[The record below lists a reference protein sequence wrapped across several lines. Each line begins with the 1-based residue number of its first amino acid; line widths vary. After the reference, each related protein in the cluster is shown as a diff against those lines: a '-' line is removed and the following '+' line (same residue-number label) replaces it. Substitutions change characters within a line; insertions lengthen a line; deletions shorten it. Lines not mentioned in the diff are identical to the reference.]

1 MKLKLHHINLCT
13 ENIERMDA
21 FYKDVLKLSE
31 DKTADLPTLEKNK
44 GYKGDVAFVT
54 DGTIQTHIAQ
64 KDQLAGFNTKQFVN
78 PVERGHI
85 AYRTDDIAEFKAH
98 LDRKGIKY
106 SDWGNAAVNGWH
118 QVFFYD
124 PDGNVIE
131 VHEVEKS

>member
-31 DKTADLPTLEKNK
+31 DKTAHLPTLEKNK

-64 KDQLAGFNTKQFVN
+64 KDQLAGFNTEQFVN